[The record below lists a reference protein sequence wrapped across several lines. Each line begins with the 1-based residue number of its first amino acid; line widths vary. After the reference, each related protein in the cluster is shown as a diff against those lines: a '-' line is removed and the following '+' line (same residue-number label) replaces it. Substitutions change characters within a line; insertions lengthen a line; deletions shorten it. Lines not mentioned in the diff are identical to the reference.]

1 MSHSV
6 SSEICDVGGWGA
18 CEVLGEKNGVGAGSG
33 AAGKRNDGGEMLD
46 GRIEI
51 GRRCLSGC
59 SRNRSVEMLCCVEI
73 E

>member
-1 MSHSV
+1 M
-6 SSEICDVGGWGA
+6 
-18 CEVLGEKNGVGAGSG
+18 GEKNGVGAGSG